1 MRDALDPAIAVPLAL
16 AVGALVTYAWRGL
29 GVLLSGRIDP
39 DGPLFAWT
47 ACVAYALL
55 AALIARMIV
64 LPRGDLADTAA
75 LDRLLA
81 AGLALACFFWVTR
94 RNMLL
99 SVAAGSGALVLLT
112 WLRTSGL

>member
-1 MRDALDPAIAVPLAL
+1 MREALDPALAAPLAIL
-16 AVGALVTYAWRGL
+16 VGALVTYAWRGL
-29 GVLLSGRIDP
+29 GVMLSGRIDP

-75 LDRLLA
+75 FDRLLA
-81 AGLALACFFWVTR
+81 AGLALACFFGLTR

-112 WLRTSGL
+112 WARTALL

>member
-1 MRDALDPAIAVPLAL
+1 MAEAIDPAIAAPLAIL
-16 AVGALVTYAWRGL
+16 VGALVTYAWRGL

-64 LPRGDLADTAA
+64 LPRGDLADTLA

-81 AGLALACFFWVTR
+81 AGAALLCFFGLTR
-94 RNMLL
+94 RNVLI
-99 SVAAGSGALVLLT
+99 SVAAGSGTLVLLT
-112 WLRTSGL
+112 WARTAVF

>member
-1 MRDALDPAIAVPLAL
+1 MREAIDPALAVPLAL

-29 GVLLSGRIDP
+29 GVLLSGKIDP

-64 LPRGDLADTAA
+64 LPRGELAGTAD

-81 AGLALACFFWVTR
+81 AGLALVCFFWLTR

-99 SVAAGSGALVLLT
+99 SVAAGSGTLVLLT
-112 WLRTSGL
+112 WARMAVF

>member
-1 MRDALDPAIAVPLAL
+1 MREALDPALAAPLAL
-16 AVGALVTYAWRGL
+16 AAGAFVTYAWRGL

-55 AALIARMIV
+55 AALIARMIL

-81 AGLALACFFWVTR
+81 AGLGLVAFFFLTR
-94 RNMLL
+94 RNILIATL
-99 SVAAGSGALVLLT
+99 AGSGALAALT
-112 WLRTSGL
+112 WARTSLL

>member
-1 MRDALDPAIAVPLAL
+1 MRDAMDPAIGVPLAL
-16 AVGALVTYAWRGL
+16 LVGALVTYAWRGL

-75 LDRLLA
+75 LDRLFA
-81 AGLALACFFWVTR
+81 AGLALGCFFLLTR
-94 RNMLL
+94 RNILL
-99 SVAAGSGALVLLT
+99 SVAAGSGTLVLLT
-112 WLRTSGL
+112 WARTVGF

>member
-1 MRDALDPAIAVPLAL
+1 MRDALDPALAAPLAIL
-16 AVGALVTYAWRGL
+16 VGALVTYAWRGL
-29 GVLLSGRIDP
+29 GVMLSGRIDP
-39 DGPLFAWT
+39 DGPLSAWT

-81 AGLALACFFWVTR
+81 AGLALTCFFWLTR

-99 SVAAGSGALVLLT
+99 SVAVGSGALVLLT
-112 WLRTSGL
+112 WARTFAI